1 MFRPPILQRPSSPPP
16 RHLWQF
22 LRSCKALGHVQR
34 RAKALRPAEKIF
46 GHNFFFFNVCFA
58 NLFFVPHNCSAL
70 IEENHLEKIF
80 WKYETK
86 DSMDDRDN
94 GFSPNL
100 GQIPSFVN
108 IFVNFSDHGNV
119 VTAKDVKTK
128 HDLKQTC
135 F

>member
-1 MFRPPILQRPSSPPP
+1 MYL
-16 RHLWQF
+16 
-22 LRSCKALGHVQR
+22 
-34 RAKALRPAEKIF
+34 IF
-46 GHNFFFFNVCFA
+46 TQVSDLTLLLNEARDQNVLNIKNFCFA